1 MQLKKIVSNFARL
14 RTGNNKNNYGGH
26 GCNLRPMVVAIL
38 QRRKRKRR
46 PRSIREKEW
55 LKRRLQLGV
64 YREILE
70 ELRLEDAENYRKYLR
85 MNVATFEVMYIKKVR
100 KTEIQS
106 TCPTTL
112 PISISKMS
120 TCGL

>member
-14 RTGNNKNNYGGH
+14 FGLATIRTIMADTAAIFAA
-26 GCNLRPMVVAIL
+26 MVVAIL

-46 PRSIREKEW
+46 PRSIRKKEW

-64 YREILE
+64 YRETLE
-70 ELRLEDAENYRKYLR
+70 ELRLENAENYRKYLR
-85 MNVATFEVMYIKKVR
+85 MNVATFEVMYIKVR
-100 KTEIQS
+100 KTEIQT

-112 PISISKMS
+112 PISISEMF

>member
-1 MQLKKIVSNFARL
+1 MADTAAIFAA
-14 RTGNNKNNYGGH
+14 
-26 GCNLRPMVVAIL
+26 MVVAIL

-46 PRSIREKEW
+46 PRSIRDKEW

-100 KTEIQS
+100 KTEIQ
-106 TCPTTL
+106 
-112 PISISKMS
+112 
-120 TCGL
+120 

>member
-1 MQLKKIVSNFARL
+1 MADTAAIFAA
-14 RTGNNKNNYGGH
+14 
-26 GCNLRPMVVAIL
+26 MVVAIL

-85 MNVATFEVMYIKKVR
+85 MNVATFEVMYIKVR

-112 PISISKMS
+112 PISISKMF